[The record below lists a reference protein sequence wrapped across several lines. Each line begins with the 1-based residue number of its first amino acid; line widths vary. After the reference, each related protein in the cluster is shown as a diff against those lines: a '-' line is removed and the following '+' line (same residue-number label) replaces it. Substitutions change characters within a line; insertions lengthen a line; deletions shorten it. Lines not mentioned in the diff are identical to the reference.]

1 LDQRHSSGALF
12 LIPTYDIIITNIL
25 GAYYCATA
33 PKAFIKETVE
43 YPQSIYFEDN
53 VRPFEDANINW
64 IKRRFV
70 DGIHIKTLALNLS
83 DENVTVFSFNENS
96 SELKEYEETEKELDK
111 AMGICDTLEKEV
123 RKKLE
128 DGIIKYKSDEHSRY
142 INKIDMQKESIFKLM
157 NKSKEIRNK
166 MIIQTTTT
174 KDKIPET
181 NYTAKFD
188 EIKLD
193 KFSSNFLIATEFKL
207 INNKTSEIIAYKRE
221 YHNYYYNMFP
231 NLSTGGKINW
241 KSFCD
246 CEKLDKKIGVIFLD
260 EYL

>member
-1 LDQRHSSGALF
+1 M
-12 LIPTYDIIITNIL
+12 
-25 GAYYCATA
+25 
-33 PKAFIKETVE
+33 
-43 YPQSIYFEDN
+43 
-53 VRPFEDANINW
+53 
-64 IKRRFV
+64 
-70 DGIHIKTLALNLS
+70 
-83 DENVTVFSFNENS
+83 TVFSFNENS

-142 INKIDMQKESIFKLM
+142 INKIDIQKESIFKLM

-174 KDKIPET
+174 KDKIPKT